1 MQLVILD
8 AHSRKKAEQAA
19 FKAALSEALAERDAE
34 AKALLLGYEKG
45 KKALLRSMAAR
56 SADPE
61 EQVRQ
66 RGGSSLLVLLGRVA
80 LPCSSPRSPVGQM
93 LPSSCPKSVPQ
104 CMLRWKVHY
113 AAD

>member
-1 MQLVILD
+1 MPPALRLLLPPPPPPMQLVILD

-66 RGGSSLLVLLGRVA
+66 RG
-80 LPCSSPRSPVGQM
+80 
-93 LPSSCPKSVPQ
+93 
-104 CMLRWKVHY
+104 
-113 AAD
+113 AAVCWCC